1 MHVKKVLLAFLCLI
15 IIALFSGMVYFNHK
29 QPTDIE
35 TLNARI
41 VSESIQVLSNNSGKI
56 KNIKV
61 KQSDKVTKGQ
71 VLAEISLPAV
81 PVKKVS
87 QSKNVLAKAE
97 KDYENAAI
105 MYKDG
110 VISQEE
116 YDKQLKLY
124 KKVKNNTE
132 SNDVNVSEIAK
143 SSEQI
148 IKIYSPIDGIVTLN
162 NIKNGDKINKESA
175 IAKINSLHKEIK
187 AYFSPTHSD
196 RVVPGEVVDIFIIKY
211 PERHY
216 SGVISSV
223 EPVEKNGIPVKIE
236 FSENADSLDL
246 QNGDSV
252 IVKIKQKK

>member
-71 VLAEISLPAV
+71 VLAEISIPAA
-81 PVKKVS
+81 PVKRVS

-97 KDYENAAI
+97 KDYANAAI

-116 YDKQLKLY
+116 YDKQLNAY
-124 KKVKNNTE
+124 TKVKNNTP
-132 SNDVNVSEIAK
+132 NNGKISEI
-143 SSEQI
+143 SQPSEQI
-148 IKIYSPIDGIVTLN
+148 VKIYSPIDGIITLN
-162 NIKNGDKINKESA
+162 NIKNGDKINKEVL
-175 IAKINSLHKEIK
+175 IAKINSLHKEII

-196 RVVPGEVVDIFIIKY
+196 RVIAGEVVDIFIIKY